1 MKSKATYR
9 NIHLF
14 TKESSFLESIYLI
27 EIPLG
32 DDTSMRE
39 KQSSCGGGRMKVG
52 DPLKQEIWNRFVH
65 EGALDPVRINKRVA
79 ESWYLCRQSG
89 VNPYD
94 GKGKV
99 ILNQDSLMKR
109 KKQNQKL
116 LHMAIPF
123 LENLQKV
130 FERTKAIF
138 LLVDR
143 DGYVLY
149 AKGNQQTLKMAES
162 IRFVEGVKWTE
173 DEVGTNAIGTA
184 LRIKEPI
191 TVVGLDH
198 YSVAS
203 QQWGCSAAPIY
214 NEQGEFVG
222 IINVSY
228 PIDDHSHEHVL
239 AAVVSAAYAIE
250 QRFHIQSKE
259 DELELLKQASNI
271 ENPDLPLVLCNEKGK
286 IVWVNHC
293 LRHFLSNWKDMYLE
307 DLSHQDWLIQ
317 TKFPLYSTFHHDVIG
332 YRISIQKKKQKKG
345 QHGSRTFQ
353 FDGVKGTSK
362 IFENVIQCCV
372 RAAKTDITVH
382 ITGETGTGKEIVARS
397 IHLNSSRKNGPFIA
411 VNCGAIPKDLI
422 GSELFGYV
430 EGAFTGAKRTGHKG
444 KFEQANG
451 GTLFLDEI
459 GEIPYEMQVALLR
472 VLQEKQIVPIGG
484 TKPIPLDIRIITAT
498 HRDLHELV
506 RLGKFRE
513 DLFYRIYVYPIHVP
527 PLRQRKQDLPYFIQ
541 YYCEKNNWTIPF
553 THEVMEMFM
562 NHDWPGNIREL
573 FNVLERIRVQY
584 EDNLPDASIIHSLF
598 THWNQWEKNKFTED
612 SQPLS
617 FREQMEKNRIMD
629 MLEKTEGNVTA
640 AAAKLNI
647 PRSTFYRK
655 LKKYGLS

>member
-1 MKSKATYR
+1 
-9 NIHLF
+9 
-14 TKESSFLESIYLI
+14 
-27 EIPLG
+27 
-32 DDTSMRE
+32 
-39 KQSSCGGGRMKVG
+39 MKVG